1 MWPWVPVLGCR
12 SFGPLACPF
21 LCLVRPVGVF
31 VVCLVSVVPA
41 SRVGCPL
48 FVFWGSMETPP
59 ELTPPFSSWV
69 VLIVGR
75 SGGPGCTCCLCA
87 SPLRSSSPAKF
98 ICLCFFSVTSVPV
111 QRWRSLSVLR
121 VGVPTLGAAAVQR
134 SWAVSPDQHV
144 FEPVGDPQFGPK
156 SAGGASVEGD
166 QIYQFSGGS
175 GDHPKRLRT
184 SSRAF

>member
-1 MWPWVPVLGCR
+1 MPVLGCR

-21 LCLVRPVGVF
+21 LFLVRPVGVF

-75 SGGPGCTCCLCA
+75 SGGPGCTCCLSA
-87 SPLRSSSPAKF
+87 SPLRSSSPVKF
-98 ICLCFFSVTSVPV
+98 ICPCSFSVTSVPV

-121 VGVPTLGAAAVQR
+121 IGSQLWEPLPRKENVRCLALLFGQSTLAK
-134 SWAVSPDQHV
+134 
-144 FEPVGDPQFGPK
+144 QFASSHSACSTPSRTTLK
-156 SAGGASVEGD
+156 SRWK
-166 QIYQFSGGS
+166 QM
-175 GDHPKRLRT
+175 
-184 SSRAF
+184 